1 MVENTQEIVNSA
13 SNVGGTSVFSGVIIG
28 IIIAVILTVV
38 YKFLGKSK
46 KCEASQTYQANKK
59 SSQTK
64 TSVPLSNTSK
74 LRYSQKVNTN
84 VMDMIDTL
92 AEIYKTIE

>member
-1 MVENTQEIVNSA
+1 MVGNTQEIVNST
-13 SNVGGTSVFSGVIIG
+13 SNSTSIFNGVLIG
-28 IIIAVILTVV
+28 VVIALALVLV

-46 KCEASQTYQANKK
+46 KGVIGQVYQAPKK

-64 TSVPLSNTSK
+64 TSVPSSNTNK